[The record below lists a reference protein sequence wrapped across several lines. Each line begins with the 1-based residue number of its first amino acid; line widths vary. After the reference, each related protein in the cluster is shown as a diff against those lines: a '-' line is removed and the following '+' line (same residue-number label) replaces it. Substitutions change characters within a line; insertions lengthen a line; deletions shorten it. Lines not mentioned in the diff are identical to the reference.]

1 MTALQYIEHNA
12 ENLSSMVKEI
22 NEEHSRF
29 LTASNDK
36 SFMSSFRK

>member
-12 ENLSSMVKEI
+12 ENLSAMVSEV

-29 LTASNDK
+29 LTAANDS
-36 SFMSSFRK
+36 SFMSFRK